1 MQYLTSKEIREIWLD
16 FFKKL
21 NHKVVESAPLIPKD
35 DKTLLWINAGV
46 APLKK
51 YFDGS
56 MVPPSKKMVNIQK
69 CIRTNDIENV
79 GYTARH
85 HTFFEMLGNFSIG
98 DYFKE
103 EAIKYGYEL
112 MFSKDYF
119 NFPKER
125 VYITYYPTDYVA
137 RDTWLSL
144 GIKEDHLIPS
154 EDAFWEIGEGPC
166 GPCTELHF
174 DRGETF
180 DKRGVELLINDIEN
194 DRFIELW
201 NIVFSQYN
209 AKEGVKRENY
219 KELPSKNIDTGAGLE
234 RFASVFQNTKT
245 NFETDL
251 FLPIINKLEE
261 ISKVKYEGQ
270 TSFKVIADHVKTLVM
285 AIGDGAILSNE
296 GRGYVLRRLLRRA
309 LKHGRNLGIEGAF
322 LTELIFEVNKIMGDY
337 YPEILKNTHFIEKII
352 LSEEQKFLETLH
364 TGEQLIKKIIIEKG
378 SISSSDSFMLFD
390 TYGFPIELQEEYA
403 SEAGIEIDK
412 KGFYKLL
419 ELQRKRSRESRD
431 VKDSMQ
437 TQEKAY
443 LDFKEES
450 LFVYDKLSLTSKVIG
465 IFDSGIVVKETPFYA
480 NMGGQVSD
488 KGFIN
493 GKPVKDII
501 KLPNGQHLHV
511 VDGSFKV
518 GDKVTLEVDKV
529 NRENI
534 MKHHTA
540 THLLHKALKEVLGNH
555 VNQQG
560 SLVKEDFLRF
570 DFNHYES
577 LTDEEI
583 LKIERIV
590 KEHINASIPVKIEV
604 MSYNEALK
612 RNATALFGEKYGNEV
627 RVVFINDYSIELCG
641 GTHVDNTKEILT
653 FLISSVSSIGS
664 GIYRVE
670 AFSGKNYLEN
680 FKERNKTNFEEL
692 ALLETKYNELANE
705 AKKLLINVKE
715 LSRFELSGS
724 YEDIINLRREIEL
737 IRLKNRDLE
746 KQIMEEKS
754 KKLMSNIDEL
764 IKNKRGNVIIT
775 NNLDNKALRPLL
787 LDIYE
792 RLNVDTVVL
801 VNIKDGNITYLVR
814 SNGNA
819 RTYIGK
825 FNEITSGFGGG
836 NTEFAQGGSNNLDKL
851 EDLLKYAEKL

>member
-1 MQYLTSKEIREIWLD
+1 MQYLTSKEIREIWLN

-56 MVPPSKKMVNIQK
+56 MVPPSKRMVNIQK

-125 VYITYYPTDYVA
+125 VYITYYPSDIVA
-137 RDTWLSL
+137 KNTWLSL

-154 EDAFWEIGEGPC
+154 EDAFWEIGEGPS

-174 DRGETF
+174 DRGEAF

-201 NIVFSQYN
+201 NIVFSEYN
-209 AKEGVKRENY
+209 AKEGVSRENY

-251 FLPIINKLEE
+251 FLPIINKIEE
-261 ISKVKYEGQ
+261 ISQVKYEGQ

-309 LKHGRNLGIEGAF
+309 LKHGRNLQIEGAF
-322 LTELIFEVNKIMGDY
+322 LTKLIPEVNMIMGEY
-337 YPEILKNTHFIEKII
+337 YPEIIKNTHFIEKII
-352 LSEEQKFLETLH
+352 LSEEHKFLETLH
-364 TGEQLIKKIIIEKG
+364 TGEQLIKKLINEKG
-378 SISSSDSFMLFD
+378 LISSSDSFMLFD

-403 SEAGIEIDK
+403 SEANIEIDK
-412 KGFYKLL
+412 KGFYELL

-431 VKDSMQ
+431 IKDSMQ
-437 TQEKAY
+437 SQEKAY
-443 LDFKEES
+443 LDFKKES
-450 LFVYDKLSLTSKVIG
+450 VFRYDKLSLTSEVIG
-465 IFDSGIVVKETPFYA
+465 VFDSGIVVKETPFYA

-493 GKPVKDII
+493 DEFVKDVV

-511 VDGSFKV
+511 VEGNFKV
-518 GDKVTLEVDKV
+518 GDKVMLEVSKT
-529 NRENI
+529 NREDI

-540 THLLHKALKEVLGNH
+540 THLLHKALKEVLGSH

-570 DFNHYES
+570 DFNHYEA

-583 LKIERIV
+583 LKIETIV
-590 KEHINASIPVKIEV
+590 KAHINASIPVKIEL
-604 MSYNEALK
+604 MSYDEALK
-612 RNATALFGEKYGNEV
+612 KNATALFGEKYGSEV
-627 RVVFINDYSIELCG
+627 RVVFISDYSIELCG
-641 GTHVDNTKEILT
+641 GTHVSNTKEIET
-653 FLISSVSSIGS
+653 FLISGVSSIGS

-680 FKERNKTNFEEL
+680 FQERNKTNFEEL
-692 ALLETKYNELANE
+692 ALLENKYHELSNE
-705 AKKLLINVKE
+705 AKGLGINVKE
-715 LSRFELSGS
+715 LPKFELSGS
-724 YEDIINLRREIEL
+724 YEDIINLRREVEL

-746 KQIMEEKS
+746 KQIIDEKS
-754 KKLMSNIDEL
+754 KRLMSNVDEL
-764 IKNKRGNVIIT
+764 IKNKRGNVILT
-775 NNLDNKALRPLL
+775 HNLDNKALRPLL

-801 VNIKDGNITYLVR
+801 VNIKDEKITYLVR
-814 SNGNA
+814 SNGKA
-819 RTYIGK
+819 RIYIGK

-836 NTEFAQGGSNNLDKL
+836 NLEFAQGGSNNLEKL